1 MIKIATFLRSDTRSQ
16 TVRRS
21 AKLCNEAER
30 VRSAF
35 NARVRVL
42 YRPKYREVGKEHASK
57 RSQ

>member
-1 MIKIATFLRSDTRSQ
+1 MIKIATFLRSNTGSQ
-16 TVRRS
+16 IVRRS

-30 VRSAF
+30 VQSAF

-57 RSQ
+57 